1 MKDKTKKLVKLIDLN
16 PGDQF
21 TLAPLENPSPELVH
35 MVIGYS
41 PIRQLYTT
49 QRLSGHSAQVHR
61 NPHLVVYPYNK
72 N

>member
-1 MKDKTKKLVKLIDLN
+1 MKTQSKFIKLIDLN

-21 TLAPLENPSPELVH
+21 TLAPLENPSPDLIH
-35 MVIGYS
+35 TYQGYS
-41 PIRQLYTT
+41 ELRRLCIT
-49 QRLSGHSAQVHR
+49 QRMVGDSPQVFR